1 MKQILLFTA
10 MIFLGLT
17 IGCKKDENKEAT
29 PQELIIGKWKATTAV
44 IGGSNVL
51 IPNSTTKTELELEF
65 RSDKT
70 LAFNWTNTILTNNPP
85 TVSQSTLNGTYSW
98 NGDILTITAVNGS
111 DVRTVT
117 GPVVISE
124 TEMVFTPTSGDT
136 STFVSLLEAEKL

>member
-1 MKQILLFTA
+1 MKQILLFTV
-10 MIFLGLT
+10 MVFLGLN
-17 IGCKKDENKEAT
+17 IGCKKDEDKEVT
-29 PQELIIGKWKATTAV
+29 PQELIIGKWKATKAV
-44 IGGSNVL
+44 IAGSDVL
-51 IPNSTTKTELELEF
+51 IPTSTSKTELEIEF

-85 TVSQSTLNGTYSW
+85 TVTNSTLNGSYSW

-124 TEMVFTPTSGDT
+124 TEMVFTPNSGDT